1 MPKIIMNA
9 FLTLNGVMQAP
20 RGPDE
25 DPEWL
30 LAWRL
35 AGPL

>member
-1 MPKIIMNA
+1 MPDFERQLGQSYGLK
-9 FLTLNGVMQAP
+9 P
-20 RGPDE
+20 S

-35 AGPL
+35 APEIKGGN